1 VSTCLSLLASSL
13 FFVMTAVLGAAA
25 PLEDPARDV
34 LVPKGWWTMAAVDS
48 RGRRPFRPDAV
59 FARYL
64 LDPDSPP
71 PSTGQQLMGER
82 GKPASWSFREANE
95 DGRVEAGAAWAYAS
109 LEVPEA
115 RVMLARLQSAS
126 TLFVNGD
133 GFVGDV
139 YRYGWQ
145 GVPVVLKPGRND
157 IYVTGIR
164 GAFQFE
170 LIEPEAELIMDAYDR
185 TSPHLVAGSD
195 QAGPLGL
202 LLMNATD
209 RPLKPLI
216 KLAGDG
222 LFLDVDVP
230 LGVLQPLEVTKV
242 SLPQP
247 LVEGARVSA
256 DVDEVVRVVETVAA
270 GAEEARAHVPLGV
283 VEDGPGRRETFVSR
297 IDGSVQFFGLLPPAD
312 LEGEVLKGEPS
323 LVLSLH
329 GAGVDALGQVK
340 SYSRRPGVW
349 IAAPTNRRPF
359 GFDWQ
364 DWGRQDAYEVRD
376 HVLADRGVD
385 SRRVQVTG
393 HSMGGH
399 GAWHLAA
406 NDTDGFSAV
415 APSAGWCSF
424 DTYGGRPAGALS
436 SLWQAADAPS
446 RTLDFVD
453 GLVQVPAFVLHGTK
467 DDNVPPSEAEA
478 MIAALTSAGNAPR
491 MHMQQ
496 GAGHWWDGDAAPG
509 ADCVDWPG
517 IFELFRDHPQVE
529 MSPELNW
536 VAAGPGVDSRHHEL
550 EVQQVL
556 TPEEPFRMQ
565 ARLESPMFRVKTD
578 NVQLMAV
585 HASDRLAGFTLE
597 VDGQRLAEIPSREGA
612 PLWFVRDAQGGWKA
626 SDPPVSG
633 EKHAHRM
640 GPFKKAFDRGFIF
653 VIGTAGSEKENAQ
666 LLARA
671 RYDGQVWWYRGN
683 GRAPLIT
690 DEEYLAGERAPGNVI
705 LYGNAETNAAWSSLL
720 EEDFPLQVVRG
731 QVKLGDH
738 VWEGDELAAVFV
750 SPRRDDPEGLVGV
763 FADTG
768 AGGTRLGYMLAPFV
782 SGVGYPDYAVFGPD
796 VLTQGDEGVFAA
808 GWWNNHW
815 GLSSPPRHLKAGR

>member
-1 VSTCLSLLASSL
+1 V
-13 FFVMTAVLGAAA
+13 
-25 PLEDPARDV
+25 D
-34 LVPKGWWTMAAVDS
+34 AVDF

-59 FARYL
+59 FGRYL
-64 LDPDSPP
+64 LDPESTPP
-71 PSTGQQLMGER
+71 AAGQVLTGER
-82 GKPASWSFREANE
+82 GKSVSWTYREVGEAGKV
-95 DGRVEAGAAWAYAS
+95 DAGAAWAYTS

-145 GVPVVLKPGRND
+145 GVPVVLRAGRND

-164 GAFQFE
+164 GSFQLE
-170 LIEPEAELIMDAYDR
+170 LVEPEAELIMDAYDR
-185 TSPHLVAGSD
+185 TSPHLVAGAE
-195 QAGPLGL
+195 QVGPLGL
-202 LLMNATD
+202 LVINATD
-209 RPLKPLI
+209 RPLEPLVQ
-216 KLAGDG
+216 LAGDD
-222 LFLDVDVP
+222 LFLDVEVS

-256 DVDEVVRVVETVAA
+256 DVDEVVRVVEAVAV
-270 GAEEARAHVPLGV
+270 GAEAARAHVSLGI

-297 IDGSVQFFGLLPPAD
+297 IDGSAQFFGLLSPAVPEGQA
-312 LEGEVLKGEPS
+312 LERKSS

-329 GAGVDALGQVK
+329 GAGVDALGQVN

-376 HVLADRGVD
+376 QALARSGVD
-385 SRRVQVTG
+385 NRRVQVTG

-453 GLVQVPAFVLHGTK
+453 GLVQVPTFVLHGTK
-467 DDNVPPSEAEA
+467 DDNVPPTEAEA
-478 MIAALTSAGNAPR
+478 MIAALTSAGSAPR
-491 MHMQQ
+491 THMQQ

-517 IFELFRDHPQVE
+517 IFELFRDHPRVE
-529 MSPELNW
+529 VSPELIW

-556 TPEEPFRMQ
+556 VPDQPFRVK
-565 ARLESPMFRVKTD
+565 ARLEPPMFRVTTD

-585 HASDRLAGFTLE
+585 HASDRLAGSSLE
-597 VDGQRLAEIPSREGA
+597 VDGQLLTDGPFREGA
-612 PLWFVRDAQGGWKA
+612 PTWLVRDAQGGWQ
-626 SDPPVSG
+626 SSGPPTSG

-640 GPFKKAFDRGFIF
+640 GPFKKAFDRGFVF
-653 VIGTAGSEKENAQ
+653 VIGTAGSDEENEQ

-690 DEEYLAGERAPGNVI
+690 DEKYLAGGRVAGNVI
-705 LYGNAETNAAWSSLL
+705 LYGNEDTNAAWGALI
-720 EEDFPLQVVRG
+720 EADFPLQVVRG
-731 QVKLGDH
+731 QIKLGEH
-738 VWEGDELAAVFV
+738 AWKGDDLAAVFV
-750 SPRRDDPEGLVGV
+750 APRRDDPDGLVGV

-768 AGGTRLGYMLAPFV
+768 TRGTRLGYTLAPFV

-796 VLTQGDEGVFAA
+796 VLTEGDEGVLAA
-808 GWWNNHW
+808 GWWDNLW
-815 GLSSPPRHLKAGR
+815 GFSLPPMHLDVNR